1 MSFYWYKNAV
11 FYSLDIETFYDAGGD
26 GYGDLPG
33 LIARLDY
40 IASLGVNCIWLQ
52 PFFPSPDHDNRY
64 DVMDYYSVDPRLGTL
79 GDFAEFMD
87 KADHLGI
94 RVILDLVV
102 NHTSI
107 HHPWF
112 EEARRNRDSR
122 YRNYYVWSD
131 EPQPY
136 DPKHLV
142 LKGEVDSIWTYDDVA
157 GQYYLHH
164 FYKEQPDLNLVNP
177 EVRKE
182 ILHIMGFWLRLG
194 VSGFR
199 VDGVKYLIDG
209 YGKEAEPRMHF
220 EYLQEMRDFVS
231 VRKSEAI
238 LIGETNLAPDDLV
251 TFVNDEDGMHMGYN
265 FYVNQYLFL
274 SLAKEDAAPLQKAL
288 QTMPSIAPMQQN
300 QMLSFLRHHDELTLK
315 LLKKKEYQ
323 LVFERFAPDKN
334 MQIYESGIRRRLRP
348 LLHGD
353 RRMLELAYSLMF
365 SLPGVPLIRF
375 GEELGMG
382 DNLALEGRN
391 SVRTPM
397 QWSDDAFG
405 GFTSNPNH
413 TPVHPVIEDG
423 PYGYREVNMYKAQ
436 REPDS
441 LLNWMQRLVV
451 IRKRCPAIG
460 LGRLRVLK
468 SAHSN
473 VLIHGMDW
481 NGERLLF
488 MHNLAGKTT
497 KVERAEYDKDDA
509 RWIPLFCDAGGHQQ
523 KNGNVTLH
531 AYGYLW
537 LRADQVS

>member
-11 FYSLDIETFYDAGGD
+11 FYSLDIETFYDADGD
-26 GYGDLPG
+26 GYGDLAG
-33 LIARLDY
+33 LIDRLDY

-52 PFFPSPDHDNRY
+52 PFFPSPDRDNRY

-79 GDFAEFMD
+79 GEFAEFMD
-87 KADHLGI
+87 KADHYGI
-94 RVILDLVV
+94 RVIVDLVV

-112 EEARRNRDSR
+112 QEARRNRNSR

-131 EPQPY
+131 TPLPY
-136 DPKHLV
+136 DQKQLV
-142 LKGEVDSIWTYDDVA
+142 LKGEVTELWTYDDA
-157 GQYYLHH
+157 AEQYYLHH

-177 EVRKE
+177 EVRQE

-194 VSGFR
+194 VAGFR

-209 YGKEAEPRMHF
+209 YGKEPQPRQHF
-220 EYLQEMRDFVS
+220 EYLKEMREFVA

-238 LIGETNLAPDDLV
+238 LIGETNLEPEVLA
-251 TFVNDEDGMHMGYN
+251 TFVNAEDGMHMGYN

-274 SLAKEDAAPLQKAL
+274 ALATEEAAPLHKAL
-288 QTMPSIAPMQQN
+288 KAMKPIAPMQQN

-323 LVFERFAPDKN
+323 RVFERFAPDPD
-334 MQIYESGIRRRLRP
+334 MQIYVSGIRRRLVP
-348 LLHGD
+348 LLNND
-353 RRMLELAYSLMF
+353 RRLVELAYSLMF

-397 QWSDDAFG
+397 QWSDDPNG
-405 GFTSNPNH
+405 GFTTSEHH

-423 PYGYREVNMYKAQ
+423 PYGYRKVNMYKAQ
-436 REPDS
+436 RESDS
-441 LLNWMQRLVV
+441 LLNWMQRLIV
-451 IRKRCPAIG
+451 IRKRCPGIG
-460 LGRLRVLK
+460 LGALRIIK
-468 SAHSN
+468 TAHAG
-473 VLIHGMDW
+473 VLIHEIDW
-481 NGERLLF
+481 KQERLLF
-488 MHNLAGKTT
+488 LHNLTGKTARLEQ
-497 KVERAEYDKDDA
+497 KAFDPEKA
-509 RWIPLFCDAGGHQQ
+509 RWTPLFCDTGGHRQ
-523 KNGNVTLH
+523 KNGNITLK

-537 LRADQVS
+537 LRADHSP